1 MSILREITKKFTEP
15 YRSFRKGIKNPDE
28 FDSSYYFNIRNLLST
43 YKREL
48 EELDT
53 IELYGINAHLVKEV
67 VYKSHIIASIV
78 EVEGYGQFLLQDG
91 KLTQLHHTGEPNE
104 LT

>member
-1 MSILREITKKFTEP
+1 MKSRESLLNSIEALKKELKDPAIRT
-15 YRSFRKGIKNPDE
+15 
-28 FDSSYYFNIRNLLST
+28 SYYYHIHNLLGI

-48 EELDT
+48 EELDS

>member
-1 MSILREITKKFTEP
+1 MSTLREITRKFTKL
-15 YRSFRKGIKNPDE
+15 YRSIRKGIKNPAIYGT
-28 FDSSYYFNIRNLLST
+28 SYYYHVSNLLSS
-43 YKREL
+43 YKRDL

-53 IELYGINAHLVKEV
+53 IELYGINAYLVKEV

>member
-1 MSILREITKKFTEP
+1 MKSRGSLLNSIEALEKEL
-15 YRSFRKGIKNPDE
+15 KNPDE
-28 FDSSYYFNIRNLLST
+28 FGSSYYFNIRNLLSS

-48 EELDT
+48 EELDS

-67 VYKSHIIASIV
+67 VYKSHIIASII

>member
-1 MSILREITKKFTEP
+1 MKSRRSLLNSIEALKKEL
-15 YRSFRKGIKNPDE
+15 KNPAIYGT
-28 FDSSYYFNIRNLLST
+28 SYYYHVSNLLSS
-43 YKREL
+43 YKRDL

-67 VYKSHIIASIV
+67 VYKSHIIASII

>member
-1 MSILREITKKFTEP
+1 MKSREGLLTSIEQLKKELKDPAILGT
-15 YRSFRKGIKNPDE
+15 N
-28 FDSSYYFNIRNLLST
+28 YYYHVHNLLSS
-43 YKREL
+43 YKIEL
-48 EELDT
+48 EELDR

-67 VYKSHIIASIV
+67 VYKSHIVASIV

-91 KLTQLHHTGEPNE
+91 KLTQLHNTGEPNE